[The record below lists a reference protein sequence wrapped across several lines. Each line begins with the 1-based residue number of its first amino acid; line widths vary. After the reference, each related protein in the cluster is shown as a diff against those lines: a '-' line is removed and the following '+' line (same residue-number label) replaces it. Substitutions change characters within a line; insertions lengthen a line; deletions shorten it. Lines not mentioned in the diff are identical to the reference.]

1 MYKIQLS
8 LYINMM
14 IPMKNITPSL
24 LGFFALSLPM
34 KVEAVEL
41 LEKQLDL
48 TDHLVGYIALLLL
61 GIAYVLVI
69 LEEKIHLHKSK
80 PVLLAAG
87 IIWALIAIVY
97 QMHGI
102 DDSAKIALR
111 HDFIEFSELF
121 FFLLVA
127 MSYINALIDRH
138 VFDTLR
144 YWLVV
149 KGFSY
154 RVLFWI
160 TGILAFFISPVAD
173 NLTTALIMCT
183 VVMTVGSDQ
192 PKFVPIACTNIVVAA
207 NAGGAFS
214 PFGDITTLMV

>member
-1 MYKIQLS
+1 MPTLA
-8 LYINMM
+8 NMM
-14 IPMKNITPSL
+14 IPMKIIIKSIVGL
-24 LGFFALSLPM
+24 LALSLPLT
-34 KVEAVEL
+34 ANAAEL

-48 TDHLVGYIALLLL
+48 THHVVGYISILLL
-61 GIAYVLVI
+61 GIAYILVV

-87 IIWALIAIVY
+87 IIWGLIAIVY
-97 QMHGI
+97 QMHDI
-102 DDSAKIALR
+102 DDSAKNALR
-111 HDFIEFSELF
+111 HDFLEFSELF

-154 RVLFWI
+154 RMLFWI

-183 VVMTVGSDQ
+183 VVMTVGS
-192 PKFVPIACTNIVVAA
+192 IY
-207 NAGGAFS
+207 
-214 PFGDITTLMV
+214 TTQKTDKKTSQLLKLFRARLRQQKNR